1 MTLLEFKTLLQNNPT
16 KLFQVVLPHGDAVPI
31 SFHITEVGR
40 VEKTF
45 FDCGGQL
52 HTRSTAQLQ
61 VWVGPDE
68 DHRIQAGKMAE
79 ILERS
84 RAVVPNDGLALEL
97 EYEMENGFVSQF
109 PVGGFSV
116 SGDAVVLQLGE
127 RHTECLAPELCLA
140 PSVSNAASKAAPIAL
155 TMISSDANGGC
166 GCGPSGCC

>member
-1 MTLLEFKTLLQNNPT
+1 MTLQEFKALLQDNRG
-16 KLFQVVLPHGDAVPI
+16 KLFQVALPTGDQVPI

-45 FDCGGQL
+45 LDCGGTL
-52 HTRSTAQLQ
+52 RNRSTIQLQ

-68 DHRIQAGKMAE
+68 DHRIQAGKMAD

-84 RAVVPNDGLALEL
+84 GAVVPDDTLPLEM

-109 PVGGFSV
+109 PVADFAISEE
-116 SGDAVVLQLGE
+116 AVVLHLGV
-127 RHTECLAPELCLA
+127 RHTECLAPELCIVPA
-140 PSVSNAASKAAPIAL
+140 NVPTSKSFSL
-155 TMISSDANGGC
+155 TMAPVAETNGC